1 MLDLEGNRVKRYT
14 EEEVAQIFSC
24 KSEIISVL
32 IQMETGQ
39 VLLVQEDVSKTISL
53 IEFDIKKE
61 HQSMQFCFGACYF
74 QVAREAASID
84 LFYFVRRDWTEL
96 SLN

>member
-1 MLDLEGNRVKRYT
+1 M
-14 EEEVAQIFSC
+14 AQIFSC

-39 VLLVQEDVSKTISL
+39 VFLVQEDVNKTISL

-74 QVAREAASID
+74 QVAREAASRD
-84 LFYFVRRDWTEL
+84 LFYFVRRDCTEL
-96 SLN
+96 SLNEQHNYNQNQEN